1 MTKDFVIYHS
11 TTKEDSVV
19 NAYQWQAFSVLQDI
33 ICLGEE
39 TNALLFNKI
48 DLSQKKR
55 RIGSRERESAFDCV
69 LAVVFRPTQ
78 LTEASVSNWKGSTDT
93 SVRIGRQAL
102 PPVSWTFQSHLVS
115 SKALLQEAIHTLNI
129 Q

>member
-11 TTKEDSVV
+11 TTKEDSIVK
-19 NAYQWQAFSVLQDI
+19 AYQWQAFSVLQYI

-39 TNALLFNKI
+39 INALLFNKM
-48 DLSQKKR
+48 DLSPKR

-69 LAVVFRPTQ
+69 LAVVFRPTP
-78 LTEASVSNWKGSTDT
+78 LTEASASNWKVSTDT
-93 SVRIGRQAL
+93 SVRVGRQAL
-102 PPVSWTFQSHLVS
+102 PLVSWTFQSHLEN
-115 SKALLQEAIHTLNI
+115 SKALLWEAIHTLNI